1 MAASSLLFRMNRSS
15 AAALAVLL
23 ISVALSSCQSGS
35 QAENRAT
42 PAAETPAAPASPDEV
57 SISAA
62 QLAAAGIE
70 LGGFTHKNMTTNVLA
85 NGVVDVPPQNRV
97 SISPVMGGY
106 VQRVDVLP
114 GQQVKKGE
122 VVAILRHPD
131 YLKLQQ
137 EYLQARARL
146 TFLSQELQRQQTLDA
161 EDVGAKRKLQQA
173 QADYATEQATE
184 RALAGQLRLLGLV
197 PERLKASSLTP
208 NVALTTPLSGFVKAV
223 NINPGQY
230 ANPQDVLIEILNH
243 ADLHLE
249 LKVFEKDIARLR
261 KDQKI
266 LFKVPSS
273 SVPQEFSAHI
283 YLIGQD
289 FDGEARTV
297 NVHAHL
303 DDNKAP
309 VLPGQ
314 YVAAQIQTG
323 GARQPTLPEEAV
335 IQAGEL
341 SYVFA
346 RVGKTGNHFRRYR
359 VQTGSVQNGD
369 VAIRPLDELPDT
381 LQLVRRGAYFLE
393 AELSKGQQQ
402 EE

>member
-1 MAASSLLFRMNRSS
+1 MLRFSLVYLVFAVAGAS
-15 AAALAVLL
+15 LA
-23 ISVALSSCQSGS
+23 SSCQSNS
-35 QAENRAT
+35 KAAEPAT
-42 PAAETPAAPASPDEV
+42 PAAAPATPASPDLITL
-57 SISAA
+57 SPT
-62 QLAAAGIE
+62 QLTAAGIE
-70 LGGFTHKNMTTNVLA
+70 IGSFTHKNMTTNVLA

-97 SISPVMGGY
+97 SISAVLGGY
-106 VQRVDVLP
+106 VQRVEVLP
-114 GQQVKKGE
+114 GQQVKKGA

-146 TFLSQELQRQQTLDA
+146 TFLSQELERQRVLDV

-184 RALAGQLRLLGLV
+184 RALAGQLRLLGLA
-197 PERLKASSLTP
+197 PERLRASSLTP

-230 ANPQDVLIEILNH
+230 ANPQDVLVEILNH

-261 KDQKI
+261 KNQKI

-273 SVPQEFSAHI
+273 SVQQEFSAHI

-341 SYVFA
+341 SYIFA
-346 RVGKTGNHFRRYR
+346 RVGKTGNQFRRYR
-359 VQTGSVQNGD
+359 VQTGSVQSGD

-381 LQLVRRGAYFLE
+381 TQLVRRGAYFLE